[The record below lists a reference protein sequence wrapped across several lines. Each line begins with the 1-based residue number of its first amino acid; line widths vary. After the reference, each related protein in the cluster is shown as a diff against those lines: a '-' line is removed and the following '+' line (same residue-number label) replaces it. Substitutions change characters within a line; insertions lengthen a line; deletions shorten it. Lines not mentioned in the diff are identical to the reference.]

1 MQFLEF
7 FNKTSSTESRIP
19 IGMVLDLSRE
29 ARTRSKKLENG
40 GLRGAPF
47 SRIERH
53 TLRIL
58 REIRRNLFVRVQI
71 TWEVAARC
79 HEGGLDVMGKSRY
92 RLPLGGA
99 FTGIVR

>member
-7 FNKTSSTESRIP
+7 FNKTSSTESRIH

-47 SRIERH
+47 VGLSV
-53 TLRIL
+53 TL
-58 REIRRNLFVRVQI
+58 
-71 TWEVAARC
+71 
-79 HEGGLDVMGKSRY
+79 
-92 RLPLGGA
+92 
-99 FTGIVR
+99 